1 MFMDEFEWFVNA
13 FRALTGI
20 DLSHY
25 KRPQMERRL
34 TSLRDRRGYSDFPSY
49 VQAMRGKPELLDE
62 LLDRMTINV
71 SEFFRNPE
79 RWKDLQAVVQGMG
92 QSIQAWSAACST
104 GEEPYSLAILLAE
117 MNVRATI
124 LATDIDL
131 RVLDKARR
139 GEYVQTQLREVD
151 DRLRHR
157 YFHQQGSGYRVRDE
171 IRQVVQ
177 FRQHNLLSD
186 PYPTDLDLIIC
197 RNVLIYFTEETKQQL
212 VRRFAASLRPG
223 GVLFVGSTEQLLG
236 LSLSGLR
243 PSKPFIYVKAE
254 AGK

>member
-1 MFMDEFEWFVNA
+1 MDEFEWFVSS
-13 FRALTGI
+13 FRELTGI

-49 VQAMRGKPELLDE
+49 VRAMREKPELLDE

-71 SEFFRNPE
+71 SEFFRNPD
-79 RWKDLQAVVQGMG
+79 RWKDLRAIVQDMG
-92 QSIQAWSAACST
+92 QPIQAWSAACST

-117 MNVRATI
+117 MNVRSSI

-139 GEYVQTQLREVD
+139 GEYGHAQLREVD
-151 DRLRHR
+151 DRLRSR
-157 YFHQQGSGYRVRDE
+157 YFYQQDGNYRVSDE
-171 IRQVVQ
+171 IREAVQ

-186 PYPTDLDLIIC
+186 PYPADLDLIIC
-197 RNVLIYFTEETKQQL
+197 RNVLIYFTEDTKQLL
-212 VRRFAASLRPG
+212 VRRFAAALRPG

-236 LSLSGLR
+236 LSLSGLEPLR
-243 PSKPFIYVKAE
+243 PFMYVKKNHAV
-254 AGK
+254 